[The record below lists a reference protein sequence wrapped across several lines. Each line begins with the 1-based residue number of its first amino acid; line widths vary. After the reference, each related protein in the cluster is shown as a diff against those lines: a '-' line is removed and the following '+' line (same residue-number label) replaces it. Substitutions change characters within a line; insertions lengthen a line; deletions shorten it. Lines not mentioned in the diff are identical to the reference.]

1 MTRKRHERASE
12 VLAVLFFD
20 LCAAHSVR
28 THCALHL
35 GLVGFSVHYFT
46 AMKSLL
52 KSKQARQRPFFQD
65 MAR

>member
-1 MTRKRHERASE
+1 MTRKRHERASD

-28 THCALHL
+28 THL